1 MNMTYEAWR
10 ASFQDSEQA
19 ARAAYEAAAKHAAER
34 DAIAAWAEEAH
45 RELSACQS
53 VTHQL
58 AHHGEMCWDYSRDAK
73 AVLDRKP
80 EISLAQRDASMQ
92 AKGARLVATRA
103 WERTQWEP
111 LGATPQEQ
119 AGNLATIVANE
130 LSRSAVEPG
139 EGGAA

>member
-1 MNMTYEAWR
+1 MTYEAWR

-19 ARAAYEAAAKHAAER
+19 ARAAYEAATKHATER
-34 DAIAAWAEEAH
+34 DAIAAWAKEAH

-73 AVLDRKP
+73 AVLDRRP
-80 EISLAQRDASMQ
+80 EISLALRDACMQ
-92 AKGARLVATRA
+92 AKGARLVAEKA
-103 WERTQWEP
+103 WERTQWET
-111 LGATPQEQ
+111 LGITPQEQ
-119 AGNLATIVANE
+119 AGNLSTIVANE
-130 LSRSAVEPG
+130 LSRAAVETR